1 MRQLT
6 VSLLNINEAALT
18 LDILEKLA
26 NLRQLGWQLQL
37 VLVDNGSRPEELQR
51 LVGGF
56 TAYKG
61 NFEELLLISASH
73 NLGAMGGRNM
83 AFKLASYERL
93 LVLDND
99 VILPEGDTWLERL
112 WLTLENDEQAA
123 IAGPALVFA
132 KVPDI
137 VQVAGIALTATGR
150 VGYLH
155 RGHPVSQLPAG
166 PTEVVASPSACW
178 LIRRQ
183 AQQAI
188 GLLSDEF
195 YPVQYEDVDFCIRL
209 KLAGWKVICERD
221 ITIKHIENVTTRNLQ
236 DHPFARLTVRQ
247 AIRFKEKWLSLLP
260 QLATITEKDI
270 HWALKMDKET
280 HEG

>member
-6 VSLLNINEAALT
+6 VSLLNINEAELT

-26 NLRQLGWQLQL
+26 QLTYLGWQLQL
-37 VLVDNGSRPEELQR
+37 VLVDNGSRPEVLQR
-51 LVGGF
+51 LVAGF

-61 NFEELLLISASH
+61 NFEELLLISASR
-73 NLGAMGGRNM
+73 NLGAMGGRNL
-83 AFKLASYERL
+83 AFKLATYNRL

-99 VILPEGDTWLERL
+99 VILPEGDAWLERL
-112 WLTLENDEQAA
+112 WGVLENDEQAA

-132 KVPDI
+132 TRPEV

-155 RGHPVSQLPAG
+155 RGAPISQLPAG
-166 PTEVVASPSACW
+166 PVEVVASPSACW
-178 LIRRQ
+178 LVRRE

-209 KLAGWKVICERD
+209 KLAGWKVICDRD
-221 ITIKHIENVTTRNLQ
+221 LKIEHIENVTTRNLQ

-247 AIRFKEKWLSLLP
+247 AMRFKEKWLELLP
-260 QLATITEKDI
+260 QLATITEKEI
-270 HWALKMDKET
+270 YWGANP
-280 HEG
+280 